1 MFIERMKENF
11 KMTTPIFSRE
21 ILTLF
26 KDYST
31 AYVFRMIK
39 KAEESGELVKF
50 STGVYFMPEPTFF
63 GQTTITADK
72 VVERRYIRDG
82 NEVFGVYSGIRLLN
96 FFDATTQLPM
106 TLEIVS
112 NNETMRRRE
121 ISFNRCRFI
130 LRKSRCQITADNAN
144 AYMVLQFFNDMKM
157 KSELSKWSKRRL
169 TEFIQKNNISAQ
181 SLIEL
186 AKYFPAQTT
195 KNLIYS
201 EVLNATA

>member
-39 KAEESGELVKF
+39 
-50 STGVYFMPEPTFF
+50 
-63 GQTTITADK
+63 
-72 VVERRYIRDG
+72 RYIRDG